1 MADVA
6 RIVGEGETGRES
18 ILRLAARPSGW
29 RRIRLFGSSSD
40 APHIRRRVDLITL
53 GFLVLGMVAVTRA
66 ARTTDGVE
74 AALDE
79 VLRELPSLFD
89 PIWALAYDLLA
100 VAALTCWALALLRG
114 RWRLAFAMTA
124 AILVALAGAALVNH
138 GLGIE
143 AADDGFAVG
152 DTVDGV
158 PAQYVVALAMTSVA
172 ARELSRPF
180 RTAARRLLTAGT
192 LGLFLLPVTTPF
204 RALAA
209 MLLGLGAAALTR
221 YAFGSPVSSV
231 SANDIRADLADLGA
245 DAEPVPAWADG
256 VLEAITPSGDRLGVR
271 VIGRDDWDNEIA
283 VLLWR
288 FLWYRHSGT
297 RLVLNP
303 RQRVEHHAFLLL
315 LAASRDVPVTPVVA
329 AGTSETGDGV
339 VAFLLEGTPLA
350 ELPPDEVDDAVLDAS
365 WAALGALHDAGIVHN
380 SIDGQA
386 IRCLDGGRVVLGGF
400 EDAHQVDSPSAVHA
414 DRAQLLVATA
424 LVVGKDRAV
433 AATLRAIAGGGEDTD
448 GSAAALVSFLQSAAL
463 DRQLRAEV
471 GAADLSLE
479 ELRSAVAAEAGI
491 DVPELQK
498 IWRVSWG
505 SVFRLA
511 LIGFVGY
518 LLISQLADIG
528 WETIEESIR
537 GAEPVLL
544 AVALL
549 FGQVPRVAQAASL
562 QTASPTPVPLGRVT
576 RLQFATS
583 FINLAVP
590 STAAR
595 VATSIRFFQR
605 SGATPGGAISAGAL
619 DSFAGFIAQISLL
632 GGLLLTGFGTLGWT
646 GLPEGTEREDLVRV
660 LLILLGIVA
669 ALLAVVWFVKPLRTR
684 AAHLGGQLK
693 ESLTTLRSPA
703 KVVRLLLFNVL
714 AELLF
719 STTIWIVLQA
729 FGQDVSFADVV
740 IINEAV
746 ALFAGIVPVPGGVG
760 VTEGALTAGFVAV
773 GVPEAVAFSAA
784 ICYRLCTFYLP
795 PIWGWFAFNSLRRD
809 GYL

>member
-1 MADVA
+1 MAAVA
-6 RIVGEGETGRES
+6 RIVAEGESGRGS
-18 ILRLAARPSGW
+18 LLRLAARPSGW
-29 RRIRLFGSSSD
+29 RRIRLFGSS
-40 APHIRRRVDLITL
+40 AGAAHVRRRVDLITL
-53 GFLVLGMVAVTRA
+53 GFLILGLVVVTRA

-79 VLRELPSLFD
+79 ALRDLPGLFD

-124 AILVALAGAALVNH
+124 TILVALAGAGLVND
-138 GLGIE
+138 GLGI
-143 AADDGFAVG
+143 DDLGDAFAIG
-152 DTVDGV
+152 GSVDGV
-158 PAQYVVALAMTSVA
+158 PAQFVVALAMTSVA

-180 RTAARRLLTAGT
+180 RAAARRLLSAGT

-209 MLLGLGAAALTR
+209 VLLGLGAAALTR

-231 SANDIRADLADLGA
+231 SANDIQADLADLGA
-245 DAEPVPAWADG
+245 DAVPVAAWSDG
-256 VLEAITPSGDRLGVR
+256 VLEAVTPSGDRLGIR

-303 RQRVEHHAFLLL
+303 RQRVEHHAFVLL
-315 LAASRDVPVTPVVA
+315 LAESRGVPVTPVVA

-339 VAFLLEGTPLA
+339 VAFLLEGRPLVDLA
-350 ELPPDEVDDAVLDAS
+350 PDEVDDAVLDAG
-365 WAALGALHDAGIVHN
+365 WAALGALHDAGFVHN
-380 SIDGQA
+380 SIDGRSL
-386 IRCLDGGRVVLGGF
+386 RCLDDGQVVLGDF
-400 EDAHQVDSPSAVHA
+400 DDAHQLESPAAVHA

-424 LVVGKDRAV
+424 LVAGTERAV
-433 AATLRAIAGGGEDTD
+433 AAALRAIDGGGDPD
-448 GSAAALVSFLQSAAL
+448 GSAAALVSFLQAAAL
-463 DRQLRAEV
+463 DRRLRAEV

-479 ELRSAVAAEAGI
+479 QLRGAVASAAGI
-491 DVPELQK
+491 EVPDLQK

-505 SVFRLA
+505 ALLRLA
-511 LIGFVGY
+511 LLVFVGY

-528 WETIEESIR
+528 WDTIEESIR

-544 AVALL
+544 VAALL
-549 FGQVPRVAQAASL
+549 FGQIPRVAQAASL

-605 SGATPGGAISAGAL
+605 SGATPAGAVSAGAL
-619 DSFAGFIAQISLL
+619 DSFAGFIAQVTLL
-632 GGLLLTGFGTLGWT
+632 GTLLLTGFGTLGWT
-646 GLPEGTEREDLVRV
+646 GLPEGAERTDLVRV

-669 ALLAVVWFVKPLRTR
+669 ALAAVVWLAEPLRTR
-684 AAHLGGQLK
+684 AVKIGGQLK
-693 ESLTTLRSPA
+693 ESLVTLRSPA
-703 KVVRLLLFNVL
+703 AVVRLLLFNVL
-714 AELLF
+714 AEVLF
-719 STTIWIVLQA
+719 ATTIWIVLQA

-746 ALFAGIVPVPGGVG
+746 ALFAGLMPVPGGVG
-760 VTEGALTAGFVAV
+760 ITEGALTAGFVAV
-773 GVPEAVAFSAA
+773 GVPEGIAFSAA